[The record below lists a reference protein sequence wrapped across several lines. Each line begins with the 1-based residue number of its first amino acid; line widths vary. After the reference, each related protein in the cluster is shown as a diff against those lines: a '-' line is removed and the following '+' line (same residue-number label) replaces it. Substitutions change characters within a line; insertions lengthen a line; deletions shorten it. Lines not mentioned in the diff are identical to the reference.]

1 MTDTRRYRVEIE
13 RSVGKSFR
21 RLPKDL
27 LRRLLAAVHALAD
40 EPRPPGSRKLVGYD
54 NLYRV
59 RVGDWRIIYQI
70 YDDKLIVLVIEVG
83 PRASIYRR
91 L

>member
-1 MTDTRRYRVEIE
+1 MTDTRRYQVEIDRAVE
-13 RSVGKSFR
+13 KSFR

-27 LRRLLAAVHALAD
+27 LRRLITAMDTLAD
-40 EPRPPGSRKLVGYD
+40 EPRPPGSRKLVGYE

-70 YDDKLIVLVIEVG
+70 HDDRLVVLVIEIG
-83 PRASIYRR
+83 PRGSIYRS

>member
-1 MTDTRRYRVEIE
+1 MTDTRRFQVEIE
-13 RSVGKSFR
+13 RTVEKGLR

-27 LRRLLAAVHALAD
+27 LRRLLAAMHALAD
-40 EPRPPGSRKLVGYD
+40 EPRPPQSKKLVGYE

-59 RVGDWRIIYQI
+59 RVSDWRIIYQI
-70 YDDKLIVLVIEVG
+70 HDDRLIVLVIEIG
-83 PRASIYRR
+83 PRGSVYRR